1 MSATAPS
8 SPATPSASRSAAGG
22 PASPGGH
29 RKRLG
34 IGVIGFGWLGQA
46 HSRSLLRIPTL
57 FDDRSYDPVLVAAAD
72 ALPARVKD
80 AVESFRFQRASVD
93 WRTVIDD
100 PEVDVVFIAAPNM
113 LHLELV
119 QAVTQSGKP
128 VFCEKPV
135 GGTPEQVL
143 AAATAARSAGVISGV
158 GYNYRWAPLVQYA
171 RELIAGGELGTIT
184 NYRGRFFSMYGADP
198 LGVNSWRYQL
208 DEGGYGVTSDLL
220 SHAVDLSHMLLGPID
235 SVVATTETFIRE
247 RPAPTSAGTHYG
259 RGSAADPRTPV
270 TNEDYAGMLVRFASG
285 ARGTF
290 EASRTI
296 VGPQSQMAFDVY
308 GTEGA
313 VGWNLE
319 RLNELQLYRRS
330 EDRGSGYTTVFGGDR
345 FPHHG
350 AFVPGSAN
358 PIGFED
364 LVAIEDHE
372 FCRAVAAGEPFA
384 PSFEHALEWASVHAA
399 LLRSSLSG
407 HWETV
412 VALGPDEGPA

>member
-1 MSATAPS
+1 MSATAPL
-8 SPATPSASRSAAGG
+8 SPPTPSADAAATGRAG
-22 PASPGGH
+22 PGG
-29 RKRLG
+29 RRRLG

-57 FDDRSYDPVLVAAAD
+57 FGDRSYDPVLVAAAD
-72 ALPARVKD
+72 ALPSRVND

-100 PEVDVVFIAAPNM
+100 PEVDIVFIAAPNM

-171 RELIAGGELGTIT
+171 RELIAGGELGEIT

-247 RPAPTSAGTHYG
+247 RPAPTRRRHPL
-259 RGSAADPRTPV
+259 RPRHR
-270 TNEDYAGMLVRFASG
+270 DG
-285 ARGTF
+285 
-290 EASRTI
+290 
-296 VGPQSQMAFDVY
+296 
-308 GTEGA
+308 
-313 VGWNLE
+313 
-319 RLNELQLYRRS
+319 S
-330 EDRGSGYTTVFGGDR
+330 EDAGDQRGLRGDAR
-345 FPHHG
+345 AVRLRRARHVRGQPHHRR
-350 AFVPGSAN
+350 P
-358 PIGFED
+358 
-364 LVAIEDHE
+364 
-372 FCRAVAAGEPFA
+372 
-384 PSFEHALEWASVHAA
+384 
-399 LLRSSLSG
+399 
-407 HWETV
+407 
-412 VALGPDEGPA
+412 